1 MVLRPWDHLCFTTFS
16 ILLQFYKFRSDRP
29 ISAMN
34 RDESTRKRLRNEE
47 TSMGNHVGTIRNE
60 FVVLKRTNQQI
71 KQMAAIS
78 YRLISLQPFKH

>member
-1 MVLRPWDHLCFTTFS
+1 MVLRSSDHYVSLH
-16 ILLQFYKFRSDRP
+16 FRSCSNFIKFVLDRP

-60 FVVLKRTNQQI
+60 FVVLKRANQQI

-78 YRLISLQPFKH
+78 YRLISPQPL